1 MASCP
6 VDQQKRLLLSVALS
20 ALLTGIV
27 LTAIYTYS
35 ATQVRALSSQT
46 AYANPEDGMR
56 ALIADSY
63 TGVSKVEILHADK
76 EIFEDLWFVE
86 ARVRAA
92 SRVDG
97 KAFSGQD
104 SDNPGSFFLRVHNGW
119 VFVPEGKCPEL
130 IALGVW
136 LFGLRDK
143 ERPE

>member
-6 VDQQKRLLLSVALS
+6 VDQQKRLLLSAALS
-20 ALLTGIV
+20 ALLTGII
-27 LTAIYTYS
+27 LTALYAYS
-35 ATQVRALSSQT
+35 ASQVRALNSQT

-63 TGVSKVEILHADK
+63 SGVSKVEILHADK

-86 ARVRAA
+86 ARVWAA

-97 KAFSGQD
+97 KGFSDQD

-119 VFVPEGKCPEL
+119 AFVPEGKCPEI
-130 IALGVW
+130 IALGAW
-136 LFGLRDK
+136 LFGIPG
-143 ERPE
+143 E